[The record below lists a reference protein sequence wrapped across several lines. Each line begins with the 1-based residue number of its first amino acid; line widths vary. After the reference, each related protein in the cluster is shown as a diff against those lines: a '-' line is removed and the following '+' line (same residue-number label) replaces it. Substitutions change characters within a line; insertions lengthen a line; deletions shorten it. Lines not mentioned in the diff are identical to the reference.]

1 MAAGDDELAGITR
14 LQKLR
19 KAEKLKRA
27 GLETHG
33 EADDCGFAGGVGY
46 GGYIGCGIQGL
57 VSGIPSSSQ
66 GIKFSGSP
74 ITGKTSLDRSM
85 HHMLGTLEFPHLE
98 NDSVA

>member
-1 MAAGDDELAGITR
+1 LAGITR

-46 GGYIGCGIQGL
+46 GGYIGCGIEGRERGV
-57 VSGIPSSSQ
+57 VSSVLEGCGEIAD
-66 GIKFSGSP
+66 GEILFVVGSG
-74 ITGKTSLDRSM
+74 
-85 HHMLGTLEFPHLE
+85 
-98 NDSVA
+98 